1 MALRGGDLLNYA
13 NFVLYDSLTNKPVAK
28 LSQNMQN
35 TLAEWKEKGY
45 EVLVAKMPVEAIP
58 RAKQIGKADGFIKI
72 VIDKKSNKILGASM
86 ICENSSEIIHLIQ
99 LAVDLEVEYTYLR
112 DRVYA
117 HPTMTEAL
125 NDILSPNMIKEV

>member
-45 EVLVAKMPVEAIP
+45 EVKSASVRFVVAWKPKEAQKDEP
-58 RAKQIGKADGFIKI
+58 ETAVLLAD
-72 VIDKKSNKILGASM
+72 L
-86 ICENSSEIIHLIQ
+86 L
-99 LAVDLEVEYTYLR
+99 
-112 DRVYA
+112 
-117 HPTMTEAL
+117 
-125 NDILSPNMIKEV
+125 LSR